1 MEIGSEYDVT
11 SQRRCHL
18 VCLEEGK
25 KASELIILVE
35 SLRMIGVFQ
44 NIVEKGILDR
54 KKKSGIWGKLW
65 RFETAWPIW
74 GLQSS
79 AAEGREYNR

>member
-1 MEIGSEYDVT
+1 
-11 SQRRCHL
+11 
-18 VCLEEGK
+18 
-25 KASELIILVE
+25 
-35 SLRMIGVFQ
+35 MIGVFQ

-54 KKKSGIWGKLW
+54 KKKSGIGGKLW

-79 AAEGREYNR
+79 LRQKAGSITGKRTVISAERQTRTKSRSSMPS